1 MKIIVDIGGCDNPHK
16 MLGGTIDAAKAYPKY
31 DFVVVGLKE
40 HFDGY
45 NGSLD
50 LPNIKIEYATE
61 VISNDESPTQAIRQ
75 KKDSTLI
82 KAISLVKEDDSIGLV
97 SGGSTGAVLTAATL
111 LVGRLKGV
119 HRPVL
124 AGLMPTAIDGKLV
137 CIADSGANVDAK
149 PEYLAQFA
157 VMANLYI
164 QATLGI
170 KEPVIGLLSVGTEE
184 HKGDE
189 RTKAAFPLLKALPI
203 NFVGNLEA
211 RDALTGEYDIIICDG
226 FSGNVLVK
234 STEGTAKMVMGR
246 LKTAIKSSLKSKI
259 GALMMKKSLK
269 SLKSAMDYHSYGG
282 APFLGVKKPIVKTH
296 GSSNE
301 LSTRVSIENIIRMY
315 EHDIISAIERG
326 VSVENESAEALR

>member
-1 MKIIVDIGGCDNPHK
+1 MKIIVDIGGCDFPQK
-16 MLGGTIDAAKAYPKY
+16 MIGGALDAAKAHPDY
-31 DFVVVGLKE
+31 DIVAVGTEEQFKS
-40 HFDGY
+40 FGKDY
-45 NGSLD
+45 ACSNFYA
-50 LPNIKIEYATE
+50 EYVTD
-61 VISNDESPTQAIRQ
+61 IITNDDSPTHAIRQ
-75 KKDSTLI
+75 KPDSSLVRS
-82 KAISLVKEDDSIGLV
+82 ISLVNEPDATGLV

-124 AGLMPTAIDGKLV
+124 AGLMPTAVDGKLV

-164 QATLGI
+164 KATVGI
-170 KEPVIGLLSVGTEE
+170 EDPVIGLLSVGTEE
-184 HKGDE
+184 KKGDE

-203 NFVGNLEA
+203 NFVGNVEA
-211 RDALTGEYDIIICDG
+211 RDALNGVYDIIVCDG

-234 STEGTAKMVMGR
+234 STEGTAKMVMGK
-246 LKTAIKSSLKSKI
+246 LKGAIKSSLRSKI
-259 GALMMKKSLK
+259 GALFMKKSLYK
-269 SLKSAMDYHSYGG
+269 LKAAMDYHSYGG

-301 LSTRVSIENIIRMY
+301 LSTRVSIENVIRMH
-315 EHDIISAIERG
+315 EHNIVSAIEAG
-326 VSVENESAEALR
+326 VASEAPAEA